1 MKVKNVLS
9 IVSSLRMNCYHVS
22 GLLLDPGT
30 GEAWAASPSAY
41 HRGCW
46 HRHASTLHC
55 VLSIVH
61 GPGAGRRALA
71 VTLLSGPCLALLVFH
86 TFFGL
91 IFIGES
97 LRNWI
102 PGPSRIFCL
111 ISVVGLL
118 FSERILS
125 MKS

>member
-1 MKVKNVLS
+1 MKL
-9 IVSSLRMNCYHVS
+9 
-22 GLLLDPGT
+22 GQPPPLLT
-30 GEAWAASPSAY
+30 TEAAGIGMPVPYAA
-41 HRGCW
+41 R
-46 HRHASTLHC
+46 
-55 VLSIVH
+55 SIVH

-97 LRNWI
+97 PRNWI
-102 PGPSRIFCL
+102 PGPSILHKHKQTIIVCL
-111 ISVVGLL
+111 ISIVGLL

-125 MKS
+125 IKS